1 MLFCRW
7 CIPLLTFTAP
17 ALFLA
22 DTPAPE
28 LRASP
33 PPLAE
38 APQADAPQADA
49 PVPAVVP
56 EVFAEVPP
64 PKPQTEKPPQK
75 PSALDY
81 FGKGTRAE
89 VITLN
94 QALHAALTNNLD
106 AKIEEIGFALEN
118 ARVKNAYGVFDPVF
132 SFSAQRQ
139 RLRTPDATDNIR
151 NSDSLLRLQDVAL
164 ASQVVNSGIAAFNST
179 QVGVASFLGEIDRRI
194 QAISNQGVL
203 NFQLPSLNF
212 QPQLAAPIAAPA
224 FSSNIVT
231 FKQDVDTAEAG
242 LQARTPLGT
251 IIGITVRGNKTHLSF
266 VGDTRDVLPT
276 YGASATIEFRQ
287 PLLKDAGLDAN
298 LADLRIAK
306 KNREAQELTWKFRI
320 EVALQTVVASYYQM
334 VQGFSDLENKGDAI
348 NAAIDLLAF
357 SNRREQLGFFS
368 PYEVGQAEVQLLT
381 DRANLYRAKTFL
393 LDRQT
398 LLKRQILS
406 QFNSYDN
413 RVLLPENLPSLKVP
427 KLDVEQLLSTA
438 FSKRTDYKALIVAA
452 DAENVRLKFADNQMW
467 PQLDV
472 VGSYGWTGLDR
483 DFGGA
488 ADRLS
493 EGEAPAWQ
501 LGITGSVPLGRIQAK
516 AQRDA
521 ARARK
526 QQAIARI
533 KQAELEIG
541 LSVRRSVDT
550 IRNNQQAL
558 AAAKATTV
566 AAKSLVQVGLK
577 RMESGLLSSFEL
589 IDQQRRVYEARTAE
603 LSFEVSL
610 NIAIT
615 ELWVSTGT
623 VLDNLGVVYEDTVD
637 ERSLWQRVTQPPP
650 LAKPYLEKGG
660 KPLTETPAKPPVK
673 SKSQPAPAPAESGI
687 IKRSRFESRRHFW
700 QK

>member
-1 MLFCRW
+1 MLLRRW
-7 CIPLLTFTAP
+7 AIPLLTLTAP
-17 ALFLA
+17 ALFSA
-22 DTPAPE
+22 DPPAPE

-33 PPLAE
+33 PPLVE
-38 APQADAPQADA
+38 TPQADA

-89 VITLN
+89 VITLQ
-94 QALHAALTNNLD
+94 QAIHAALKNNLD
-106 AKIEEIGFALEN
+106 AKIEEIGIALEN
-118 ARVKNAYGVFDPVF
+118 ARVKNSYGTFDPVF

-139 RLRTPDATDNIR
+139 RIKTPDATDNIR
-151 NSDSLLRLQDVAL
+151 NADSLLRLQDVAL

-179 QVGVASFLGEIDRRI
+179 QVGVANFLAEIDRRI

-203 NFQLPSLNF
+203 NFALPSLNY

-224 FSSNIVT
+224 FSSDIVT
-231 FKQDVDTAEAG
+231 FKQAVDTAEAG
-242 LQARTPLGT
+242 LQMRTPIGT
-251 IIGITVRGNKTHLSF
+251 IIGVTVRGNKTHLSF

-276 YGASATIEFRQ
+276 YGASATFEFRQ
-287 PLLKDAGLDAN
+287 PLLKDAGLNAN
-298 LADLRIAK
+298 LADIRIAK
-306 KNREAQELTWKFRI
+306 KNREAQELNWKFRI
-320 EVALQTVVASYYQM
+320 EVALQSVVGSYYQM

-348 NAAIDLLAF
+348 NASIDLLAF

-368 PYEVGQAEVQLLT
+368 PYEVGQAQVQLS
-381 DRANLYRAKTFL
+381 DDEANLFGAQTYL

-398 LLKRQILS
+398 ILKSQILA
-406 QFNSYDN
+406 QFDSRDN
-413 RVLLPENLPSLKVP
+413 RVYLPENLPALKVP
-427 KLDVEQLLSTA
+427 KLDIEQLLRTA

-472 VGSYGWTGLDR
+472 VGSYGYTGLDR

-488 ADRLS
+488 TDALI
-493 EGEAPAWQ
+493 EGEAPQWQ
-501 LGITGSVPLGRIQAK
+501 LGINGSVPLGRIQAK
-516 AQRDA
+516 AQREA

-526 QQAIARI
+526 EQAIARI
-533 KQAELEIG
+533 KQAELQIG
-541 LSVRRSVDT
+541 LSVRRTVDA
-550 IRNNQQAL
+550 ILNNQRAL
-558 AAAKATTV
+558 IASKATTAAAKG
-566 AAKSLVQVGLK
+566 LVKVGLK

-589 IDQQRRVYEARTAE
+589 IEQQRRVYTARSLE
-603 LSFEVSL
+603 LTREVAL

-615 ELWVSTGT
+615 ELWLATGT
-623 VLDNLGVVYEDTVD
+623 VLENLGVEYEDTVD
-637 ERSLWQRVTQPPP
+637 ERKLWERVTQPPP
-650 LAKPYLEKGG
+650 LAKPYLPKGG
-660 KPLTETPAKPPVK
+660 KPIAETPAKPSGK
-673 SKSQPAPAPAESGI
+673 SAQKPTPAPERPGL
-687 IKRSRFESRRHFW
+687 IKPSRFESRKHFW